1 MYSLVRAS
9 IAVCAMLVGPTQAF
23 YRIQRKF
30 SSKHV
35 GVSVII
41 NFIIIII
48 IIIITGAYIYVCARI
63 LVGQGV
69 WLILLIQIC
78 LHTCNM

>member
-1 MYSLVRAS
+1 MYGLVKTS
-9 IAVCAMLVGPTQAF
+9 IAVSAMMVDPTQAS

-41 NFIIIII
+41 NFII